1 MAKPTVKQKMEDM
14 VANRYIQVT
23 DGETVE
29 IQTSVGTLYVKN
41 KQFHNTAGPA
51 IINRRNNTYSFY
63 IEGIEVRISEWI
75 KYCTLSDEDKAMM
88 LFTLE

>member
-63 IEGIEVRISEWI
+63 IEVIEVRISELI
-75 KYCTLSDEDKAMM
+75 IYCTLSDEDKAMM